1 MGLKTLQVG
10 LYKQFHTKQTAQYS
24 YKTTY

>member
-10 LYKQFHTKQTAQYS
+10 LYKQFHTKQTQYR